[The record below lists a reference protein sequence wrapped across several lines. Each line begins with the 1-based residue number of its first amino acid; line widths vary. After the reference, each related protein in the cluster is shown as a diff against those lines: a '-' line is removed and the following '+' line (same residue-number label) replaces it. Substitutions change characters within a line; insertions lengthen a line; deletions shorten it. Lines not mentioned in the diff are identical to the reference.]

1 LVVLPGITP
10 HFRKASSTQEAEI
23 RKIMVQSQLGQ
34 IVCKTL
40 SWKKKKRRKKERRK
54 ERKASSKLWI
64 LDLTHR

>member
-40 SWKKKKRRKKERRK
+40 SWKKKKEERKKEGKREK
-54 ERKASSKLWI
+54 QVLNYGF
-64 LDLTHR
+64 LT